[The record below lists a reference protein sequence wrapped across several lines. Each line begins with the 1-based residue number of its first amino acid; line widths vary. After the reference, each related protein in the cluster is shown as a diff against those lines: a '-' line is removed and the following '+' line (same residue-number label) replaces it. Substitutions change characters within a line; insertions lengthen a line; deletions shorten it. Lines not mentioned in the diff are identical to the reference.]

1 MIIEGL
7 PMTRRILI
15 LLLSVSLFSGCA
27 AEPADPEPIC
37 YECIADAVLKALA
50 DSGIG
55 PGTVVTDGGPNGS
68 DVGPGGDV
76 SPSDVM
82 GTDTI
87 EQGDTGSNDASEID
101 APTSS
106 PDIPGVDP
114 LSVTLQLAE
123 GETYSAYL
131 EIEPQVIGGGVI
143 AGVEFK
149 LNGVALHTDLIA
161 PYSYTINTAAVGDGE
176 HVISAETADNEGQWA
191 TASVGVIFDNT
202 PPEFESLNPV
212 EAQAIFYEDGP
223 LHMEAISDDV
233 NPLSEVKFFANGL
246 PQGEFD
252 EGPYVAD
259 IEWEDIFVY
268 YEDLGD
274 TGKEIYLSFQATD
287 KLGLETSVDYNVSVH
302 KRSAWHFETLGDI
315 WASPEVLP
323 NGNIVVGNWQEKLYC
338 ITPAGDQVWQ
348 YGVFGDVNFKAVYD
362 PGSDRIIVGDSASQ
376 VYGVTTSGG
385 LAWQTA
391 VGGPVGG
398 EPTVHGGKVYVG
410 TYSGSIVVLNPS
422 NGSIHWQANVCN
434 NLSSNPAVAQDETVY
449 VGCQD
454 SKLYAVNNGTVQ
466 WTKETGKEIW
476 GSPSVGPTG
485 TVYFGSND
493 GWLYAQNADGSDAWT
508 TEIGG
513 AIWGTPA
520 IGLDGNIYV
529 GSTSKYV
536 TKLDAITGEIIWET
550 KTQGLTYSS
559 PRQGSDG
566 TVYIGTSGGQIWAL
580 DDETGNV
587 KWNNVIGDTIHGS
600 VLIHNEVLYA
610 GSVDRNVYALKLAP

>member
-1 MIIEGL
+1 
-7 PMTRRILI
+7 MTRPILI
-15 LLLSVSLFSGCA
+15 LLLSLFLFTGCS
-27 AEPADPEPIC
+27 AEPAEPQEIC
-37 YECIADAVLKALA
+37 YECIADAVLKALGDVSSGQGPSA
-50 DSGIG
+50 D
-55 PGTVVTDGGPNGS
+55 VTSPE
-68 DVGPGGDV
+68 DVGPLADVTVDDTVIEDGGVVADTTPDV
-76 SPSDVM
+76 SPTPDV
-82 GTDTI
+82 
-87 EQGDTGSNDASEID
+87 
-101 APTSS
+101 PTSS

-114 LSVTLQLAE
+114 LSIQLQLAD

-131 EIEPQVIGGGVI
+131 EIEPQVAGGGI
-143 AGVEFK
+143 ISGVEFK
-149 LNGVALHTDLIA
+149 VNGVALHTDLIA
-161 PYSYTINTAAVGDGE
+161 PYSYTINTAEFGDGE
-176 HVISAETADNEGQWA
+176 HVISAETADSEGQWA
-191 TASVGVIFDNT
+191 TAAVTVIFDNT
-202 PPEFESLNPV
+202 PPEFASLMPIEGEPV
-212 EAQAIFYEDGP
+212 FFEDGP

-252 EGPYVAD
+252 EAPYIAD
-259 IEWEDIFVY
+259 IEWEDIFVN
-268 YEDLGD
+268 YEDLTD
-274 TGKEIYLSFQATD
+274 AGKEIYLSFQATD
-287 KLGLETSVDYNVSVH
+287 KLGLETSVDYNISVY
-302 KRSAWHFETLGDI
+302 KRHAWTFETLGDI

-338 ITPAGDQVWQ
+338 ITPAGEQVWQ

-362 PGSDRIIVGDSASQ
+362 PGSSRIIVGDSASQ
-376 VYGVTTSGG
+376 VYGITTSGS

-398 EPTVHGGKVYVG
+398 EPAVQGGKVYVG
-410 TYSGSIVVLNPS
+410 TYSGSLVVLNPS
-422 NGSIHWQANVCN
+422 NGAIHWQANICN
-434 NLSSNPAVAQDETVY
+434 NLSSNPVVAQDETVY

-493 GWLYAQNADGSDAWT
+493 GWLYAQNADGSDAWL

-513 AIWGTPA
+513 AIWGTPL
-520 IGLDGNIYV
+520 IGLDGSIYV

-536 TKLDAITGEIIWET
+536 TKLDPITGEIIWET

-580 DDETGNV
+580 DDETGEV
-587 KWNNVIGDTIHGS
+587 KWNNAIGDTIHGS
-600 VLIHNEVLYA
+600 VLIHDDVLYT